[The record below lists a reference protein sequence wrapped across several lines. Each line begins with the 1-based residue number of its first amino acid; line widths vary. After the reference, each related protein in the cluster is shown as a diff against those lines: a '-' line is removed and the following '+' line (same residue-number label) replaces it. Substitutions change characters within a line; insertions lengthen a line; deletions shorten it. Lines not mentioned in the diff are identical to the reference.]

1 MSSPSRDRS
10 GSRADLDKQ
19 PAAVRAMFDGV
30 AARYDLTND
39 VLSLGQDRLWRRA
52 VTSAVAAVAGE
63 TVLDLAAGTGESSVP
78 MGERGARVIAC
89 DFSLGMLHVGKAG
102 HPDLD
107 YVAGDAVALPFADD
121 TFDAVTISF
130 GLRNMASTSGALAEL
145 LRVTQPGGRVV
156 ICEFS
161 HPTFPAFRFVYERY
175 LMRALP
181 GIARVVSSAPAA
193 YEYLVES
200 IEAWPAQAE
209 LAGLMEA
216 AGWDAPAWRN
226 LSGGIVALHRGHK
239 P

>member
-1 MSSPSRDRS
+1 
-10 GSRADLDKQ
+10 
-19 PAAVRAMFDGV
+19 
-30 AARYDLTND
+30 
-39 VLSLGQDRLWRRA
+39 
-52 VTSAVAAVAGE
+52 
-63 TVLDLAAGTGESSVP
+63 
-78 MGERGARVIAC
+78 
-89 DFSLGMLHVGKAG
+89 MLHVGKAG

-107 YVAGDAVALPFADD
+107 YVAGDALALPFADD

-130 GLRNMASTSGALAEL
+130 GLRNVASTSGALSEL

-161 HPTFPAFRFVYERY
+161 HPSFPAFRFVYERY

-181 GIARVVSSAPAA
+181 RIARVVSSAPAA
-193 YEYLVES
+193 YEYLAES

-239 P
+239 LPAGGR